1 MESLRK
7 LIKKES
13 MGENMLVVLFV
24 VFLVMG
30 KPLPHDL
37 SVLVDT
43 QIGTITVVLL
53 ALSLFAYSNQ
63 VLAILGLVVAFE
75 IIRRS
80 TNYTGSSAVNLYTP
94 SEEKKMSLLQE
105 SNKIPYTLE
114 QEIVK
119 NMAPT
124 VTPDL
129 FGSAATFS
137 PVLDN
142 LHDAASV

>member
-13 MGENMLVVLFV
+13 MAENLLIGLFV
-24 VFLVMG
+24 IFIILG

-43 QIGTITVVLL
+43 QIGTISVVLL

-63 VLAILGLVVAFE
+63 VLAIIGLVVAFE

-80 TNYTGSSAVNLYTP
+80 ANYTGSSALNLYNP
-94 SEEKKMSLLQE
+94 NEEKKWE
-105 SNKIPYTLE
+105 SVKEVNKVLYTLE
-114 QEIVK
+114 QEVIK

-124 VTPDL
+124 ISPDV
-129 FGSAATFS
+129 FGTAPTFK
-137 PVLDN
+137 PMLDN
-142 LHDAASV
+142 IHDAGPL